1 MIEII
6 PAIDLIN
13 GKCVRLS
20 KGDYTQK
27 TEYRENPVEMA
38 QRFEDHGMKRLHLVD
53 LDGARA
59 GKVMNYRVLERIA
72 GHTRLVID
80 AGGGLYSDEDLR
92 IVFESGASM
101 ATGGSLAV
109 KNPALFKKWLETYGS
124 HRIILGSDFLD
135 GNIVISG
142 WQEQTGYSLYEFLQD
157 WMAEGIKQTICT
169 DVSKDGL
176 LQGSAVTIYRA
187 IRERFPDL
195 YMVAS
200 GGIATLEDIHE
211 LEGWGI
217 PAVIIGKAIYEG
229 KIRLNELAKFL

>member
-6 PAIDLIN
+6 PAIDLID

-20 KGDYTQK
+20 RGDYTQK

-53 LDGARA
+53 LDGAKA
-59 GKVMNYRVLERIA
+59 GKVMNYKVLERIA
-72 GHTRLVID
+72 GQTRLVID

-101 ATGGSLAV
+101 VTGGSLAV
-109 KNPALFKKWLETYGS
+109 KNPGLFKKWLETYGS
-124 HRIILGSDFLD
+124 QRIILGSDFLD

-157 WMAEGIKQTICT
+157 WIAEGIKQTICT

-187 IRERFPDL
+187 ICERFPDL

-200 GGIATLEDIHE
+200 GGIASLEDIHE
-211 LEGWGI
+211 LERWGI

-229 KIRLNELAKFL
+229 KIRLNELATFF